1 MGCGLSTEAAA
12 ASADA
17 QQHEEAEP
25 VVEER
30 QMGGAA
36 ARPDSPDGLLRPEHD
51 AVVDAGARVAAH
63 FAGRDASP
71 REELVG
77 RRWGHAIAADKTP
90 SPRACGCGALVRH
103 VTSMRMGSK
112 SLRLRRRQHAQRQ
125 ETQRAA
131 AKWARMGRRF
141 DVQRP
146 PSAEGGGTDS
156 DSTVR
161 WLLHAIGA
169 ASAHL
174 VTAEDAARLAA
185 AARLQR
191 EWRQRRQRQFRA
203 GLRRLAST
211 VLSDDTPAATV
222 LSPEAG
228 GGRPLRLQSPFLGR
242 RAAAPDPA
250 PEEELAA
257 RLSALF
263 LAVAVEA
270 HDGDGPEELRFEPGE
285 VVMVTHAPL
294 FGFWLGATV
303 AQLLSESDESDER
316 VGARAFPA
324 GAVRLFAFVGCDAGT
339 CLLLSVAEG
348 ERLGCCSGEE
358 ARQHVSNGRAL
369 EMPPPMRGSL
379 GRGLGVLYA
388 VDRLVRELSPGV
400 RSGIVVTDAAERARQ
415 YKQQQLNNARRLPLG

>member
-1 MGCGLSTEAAA
+1 
-12 ASADA
+12 
-17 QQHEEAEP
+17 
-25 VVEER
+25 
-30 QMGGAA
+30 MGGSA

-63 FAGRDASP
+63 FSGRDASP

-125 ETQRAA
+125 ETLRAA
-131 AKWARMGRRF
+131 AKWARLGRRF

-146 PSAEGGGTDS
+146 PSAEGGDADS

-211 VLSDDTPAATV
+211 VLSDDAPAATV

-257 RLSALF
+257 RLNALF

-303 AQLLSESDESDER
+303 AQLLSESESDER
-316 VGARAFPA
+316 MGARAFPA
-324 GAVRLFAFVGCDAGT
+324 GAVRLFAFVGRDAGA

-379 GRGLGVLYA
+379 GTGLGVLYA
-388 VDRLVRELSPGV
+388 VDRLVRELSPGG
-400 RSGIVVTDAAERARQ
+400 RSGIVVTDAAERARL